1 MGDQL
6 FAGRMGRGKLPFSF
20 EAESVKG
27 SLPLHLGLVLHLF
40 NLFLHFFLRDPKLL
54 VHRTHDVSDVRMA
67 LNTVNAVKIALNRLV
82 IQSLL
87 LCLPGREPCRE
98 IRRDFGHSFID
109 FGLGFASFFLIRGEF
124 GREVRL
130 ER

>member
-6 FAGRMGRGKLPFSF
+6 FAGRMGRGKLPFK
-20 EAESVKG
+20 SVKG

-87 LCLPGREPCRE
+87 LCLRELTSRLSSS
-98 IRRDFGHSFID
+98 RTSHSFID
-109 FGLGFASFFLIRGEF
+109 FGVGFASFFLIRGEF